1 MGQSV
6 IEYVVQLLID
16 GGIRAAAAL
25 PPGSLLRVTEPVA
38 AVSLAGA
45 DSEKSSVTVLVE
57 IVGPERLG
65 GSACQLKALD
75 ACDILAASGASCRQ
89 GSCSFL
95 NKGNLFCVPV
105 TVICYGE
112 NSSNGWV
119 PAQKLT
125 VRLGQMALKNVVG
138 FSVEQ
143 MLDEV
148 HTSLSQM
155 PWKFAVEEFFPW
167 STAEIRNPTEPFEL
181 TVSMGG
187 KTEQYHGCEITWRQQ
202 TAEKDGVRQN
212 WGGTATERTTS

>member
-6 IEYVVQLLID
+6 IEHVVQLLND

-25 PPGSLLRVTEPVA
+25 PTGNLIRVTEPVA

-45 DSEKSSVTVLVE
+45 DTEKSSVTVLVE

-65 GSACQLKALD
+65 GSVCQLKALD
-75 ACDILAASGASCRQ
+75 ACGILAASGASCRQ

-105 TVICYGE
+105 TAVCYGE

-125 VRLGQMALKNVVG
+125 VRLGQTALKNAVG

-143 MLDEV
+143 MLDEE
-148 HTSLSQM
+148 HTSLNQM
-155 PWKFAVEEFFPW
+155 PWEFAVEEFFPW
-167 STAEIRNPTEPFEL
+167 STAEISNPTEPFVL
-181 TVSMGG
+181 TVSIGG
-187 KTEQYHGCEITWRQQ
+187 KTEQYHDCEVTWRQR
-202 TAEKDGVRQN
+202 TVEETGIRQN
-212 WGGTATERTTS
+212 WGGTATGRTTG

>member
-45 DSEKSSVTVLVE
+45 DTEKSSVTVLVE

-65 GSACQLKALD
+65 GSVCQLKALD
-75 ACDILAASGASCRQ
+75 ACGILVASGASCKQ

-105 TVICYGE
+105 TAVCYGE
-112 NSSNGWV
+112 NSSDGWV
-119 PAQKLT
+119 PTRKLM
-125 VRLGQMALKNVVG
+125 VQMGQIVLENAVS
-138 FSVEQ
+138 FSAEQ
-143 MLDEV
+143 ILDEE
-148 HTSLSQM
+148 HTDLNQA
-155 PWKFAVEEFFPW
+155 PWEFRVEEFFSRGTTEK
-167 STAEIRNPTEPFEL
+167 STPAEPFAL
-181 TVSMGG
+181 TVSIGG
-187 KTEQYHGCEITWRQQ
+187 KTEQYLGCEITWRQR
-202 TAEKDGVRQN
+202 TAEETGIRQN
-212 WGGTATERTTS
+212 WGGTATGRITG